1 LKERAK
7 AAGPSSKP
15 TTLWQRIAHLAES
28 PRTKL
33 THVVIAKAAVA
44 IADAG
49 GLDQV
54 TIRKLAAELDVAT
67 MALYRYVT
75 SKEDILE
82 LMVDVVQAELSS
94 SRSCVKWRDVLRE
107 YAEQIRASM
116 KQHHWIVEL
125 SPRARSALTPRRFAT
140 LERILA
146 SLDCLKL
153 DIDTMMLIVDT
164 VAGYASGVTA
174 TEITRAQF
182 MKSKGW
188 KTPHD
193 LRAALSPNMTWLLS
207 TGEYPTFQRYIRQA
221 SEKDRN
227 DLRFQLG
234 LECVLDGI
242 ATHFRV

>member
-1 LKERAK
+1 MRERREAV
-7 AAGPSSKP
+7 GPNNKS
-15 TTLWQRIAHLAES
+15 TTLWQRIARLAES
-28 PRTKL
+28 PRTRL
-33 THVVIAKAAVA
+33 THTAIAKAAVA

-49 GLDQV
+49 GLDKV
-54 TIRKLAAELDVAT
+54 TIRQLAAKLDVAT

-82 LMVDVVQAELSS
+82 LMADAVQAELSPS
-94 SRSCVKWRDVLRE
+94 KSCVNWRDVMRE

-125 SPRARSALTPRRFAT
+125 SPRARSALTPSRFAA
-140 LERILA
+140 LERTLA
-146 SLDCLKL
+146 SLDCLNL

-164 VAGYASGVTA
+164 VAGYATGVTA

-182 MKSKGW
+182 MKSEGW
-188 KTPHD
+188 KTTRD

-207 TGEYPTFQRYIRQA
+207 TGKYPTFERYIRKA
-221 SEKDRN
+221 SDKDRN

-242 ATHFRV
+242 AAHFQV